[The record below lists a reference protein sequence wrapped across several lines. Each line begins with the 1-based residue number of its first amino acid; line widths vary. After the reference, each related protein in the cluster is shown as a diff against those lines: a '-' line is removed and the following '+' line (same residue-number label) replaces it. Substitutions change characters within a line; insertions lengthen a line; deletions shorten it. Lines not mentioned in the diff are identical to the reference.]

1 MRVGVHEWY
10 VVTYA
15 PGGRT
20 MTASR
25 ITITLPADLVERID
39 QASSNRSRFIA
50 EAAERELHHRLRE
63 ALRSSLD
70 APHEEGRKV
79 AELGLAGYR
88 DALPEDVPELMDPA
102 AAVDLTWHEGEG
114 WRSVGDP

>member
-1 MRVGVHEWY
+1 
-10 VVTYA
+10 
-15 PGGRT
+15 

-39 QASSNRSRFIA
+39 QAAPNRSRFIA
-50 EAAERELHHRLRE
+50 QAVERELHRRLRE
-63 ALRSSLD
+63 ALRHSLD
-70 APHEEGRKV
+70 APHEEGRQV
-79 AELGLAGYR
+79 AELGLAGYG

-102 AAVDLTWHEGEG
+102 AAVDLAWHEGEG